1 MRQGADDQPFIGIG
15 HMSIRLLAKDLY
27 RLVREVEELEKQI
40 AVASFKEKTALNDR
54 LRRLK
59 AERNRLR
66 NALEGRKESSPKRG

>member
-1 MRQGADDQPFIGIG
+1 
-15 HMSIRLLAKDLY
+15 MSIRLLAKDLY

-40 AVASFKEKTALNDR
+40 AVASFKEKAALNDR

-66 NALEGRKESSPKRG
+66 NALEGRKDSFLKQG